1 MAKTRAGQRL
11 ERLLAAAGLVARE
24 WGLFE
29 TGAPLRE
36 APPPRI
42 TVLVVDDEPVNLML
56 VEAMLSRWGID
67 VMLAGDGAE
76 AVALACEQ
84 PMDLILMD
92 LQMPVLDGVAA
103 TRQIRRF
110 EREQALARVPVVAY
124 TTSTVHRSALRDIG
138 IDDILSK
145 PCGRPELLQCLQRW
159 CAPSKGL
166 AAFHPGP
173 GIQLS

>member
-1 MAKTRAGQRL
+1 MPKTCAGPRL
-11 ERLLAAAGLVARE
+11 ERLFAAPDPEDHELGRLENTAQKRADR
-24 WGLFE
+24 
-29 TGAPLRE
+29 APG
-36 APPPRI
+36 I
-42 TVLVVDDEPVNLML
+42 TVLLVDDEPVNLMV
-56 VEAMLSRWGID
+56 VEEMLSLWGID
-67 VMLAGDGAE
+67 VVLAGDGAE

-92 LQMPVLDGVAA
+92 LQMPVLDGIGA

-138 IDDILSK
+138 IDDILDK
-145 PCGRPELLQCLQRW
+145 PCGRPALLQCLQRW

-166 AAFHPGP
+166 AALRPGT
-173 GIQLS
+173 GIPQS

>member
-1 MAKTRAGQRL
+1 MHKTRAGEHL
-11 ERLLAAAGLVARE
+11 ERLRAAAGLVARE
-24 WGLFE
+24 WGLVE
-29 TGAPLRE
+29 STAPQRE
-36 APPPRI
+36 SPAPGI

-56 VEAMLSRWGID
+56 VAEMLSRWGID
-67 VMLAGDGAE
+67 VVQAGDGAE

-92 LQMPVLDGVAA
+92 LQMPVLDGVGA

-110 EREQALARVPVVAY
+110 ERERALARVPVVAY

-138 IDDILSK
+138 IDDLLSK
-145 PCGRPELLQCLQRW
+145 PCERPALLECLQRW

-166 AAFHPGP
+166 AAFRPGTRVEC
-173 GIQLS
+173 S